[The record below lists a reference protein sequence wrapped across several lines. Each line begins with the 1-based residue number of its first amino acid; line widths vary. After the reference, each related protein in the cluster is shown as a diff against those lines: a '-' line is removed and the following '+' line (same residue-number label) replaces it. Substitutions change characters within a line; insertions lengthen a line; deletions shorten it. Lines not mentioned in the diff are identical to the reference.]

1 MYRLLAL
8 CAVAAIPFPLHAAQ
22 DVADASRISE
32 TDAIEC
38 RISVPDYNGFAL
50 TVGDADGIA
59 QARHWKKIDSANP
72 FLSEYELP
80 APITVAGS
88 YRTTRIAFAANAI
101 LAILDVADPAAIA
114 RGENVRNT
122 MDPDPMIEDL
132 ARSSGK
138 SRAEIEA
145 DIRFRK
151 FLGERIVSE
160 KTEPAA
166 DAESFGS
173 RMTVARSISNTTSHP
188 GKTLYGCS
196 YRMEILDKD
205 GKPL

>member
-8 CAVAAIPFPLHAAQ
+8 SAFASLASPHQ
-22 DVADASRISE
+22 DTPDPSRIGE
-32 TDAIEC
+32 VDAIEC
-38 RISVPDYNGFAL
+38 RLSVPGYTGFAL
-50 TVGDADGIA
+50 SVSEADGIA
-59 QARHWKKIDSANP
+59 EARHWKKIDSANP

-88 YRTTRIAFAANAI
+88 HRTRRIAFSANAI
-101 LAILDVADPAAIA
+101 LAILDVADPAEVA
-114 RGENVRNT
+114 RGDNVPNA

-138 SRAEIEA
+138 SYA
-145 DIRFRK
+145 DVAAGMTFRK
-151 FLGERIVSE
+151 FLGERIVRE
-160 KTEPAA
+160 ETQPAKG
-166 DAESFGS
+166 EEFGTH
-173 RMTVARSISNTTSHP
+173 MVVARSISNATSHP

>member
-1 MYRLLAL
+1 MYPVLAL
-8 CAVAAIPFPLHAAQ
+8 SALAFLPLQ
-22 DVADASRISE
+22 DAPDPARISE

-50 TVGDADGIA
+50 SLGEADGIA

-80 APITVAGS
+80 NPITVAGS
-88 YRTTRIAFAANAI
+88 YRTTRIAFSASAI

-114 RGENVRNT
+114 RAENVPNT

-138 SRAEIEA
+138 SYAEVAAEIK
-145 DIRFRK
+145 FRK

-160 KTEPAA
+160 KTEPAKG
-166 DAESFGS
+166 EEFGTH
-173 RMTVARSISNTTSHP
+173 MVVARSISNATSHP

>member
-8 CAVAAIPFPLHAAQ
+8 VALAPIAAPHQ
-22 DVADASRISE
+22 DAPDPSRISE
-32 TDAIEC
+32 VDAIEC
-38 RISVPDYNGFAL
+38 RLSVPDYTGFAL
-50 TVGDADGIA
+50 SVSEADGLG
-59 QARHWKKIDSANP
+59 QARGWKKIDSANP

-80 APITVAGS
+80 QPITVAGS
-88 YRTTRIAFAANAI
+88 YRTTRIAFSANAM
-101 LAILDVADPAAIA
+101 LAILDVADPAEVA
-114 RGENVRNT
+114 RGLGVPNA
-122 MDPDPMIEDL
+122 MDPDPMIADL

-138 SRAEIEA
+138 SYAEVA
-145 DIRFRK
+145 AGMKFRK
-151 FLGERIVSE
+151 FLGEKIVSE

-173 RMTVARSISNTTSHP
+173 RMTVARSISNATSHP

>member
-1 MYRLLAL
+1 MVPLLAL
-8 CAVAAIPFPLHAAQ
+8 SALALLPLQ
-22 DVADASRISE
+22 DAPDPARISE

-50 TVGDADGIA
+50 SLGEADGIA

-80 APITVAGS
+80 SPITVAGT
-88 YRTTRIAFAANAI
+88 YRTTRIAFSANAI
-101 LAILDVADPAAIA
+101 LAILDVADPTSIA
-114 RGENVRNT
+114 RAENVPNT

-132 ARSSGK
+132 ARTSGK
-138 SRAEIEA
+138 SYAEVAAEMK
-145 DIRFRK
+145 FRK
-151 FLGERIVSE
+151 FLGERIV
-160 KTEPAA
+160 KDVTEPAKG
-166 DAESFGS
+166 EEFGTH
-173 RMTVARSISNTTSHP
+173 MVVARSISNATSHP

>member
-1 MYRLLAL
+1 MVPLLAL
-8 CAVAAIPFPLHAAQ
+8 SALALLPLQEAPDPA
-22 DVADASRISE
+22 RISE

-50 TVGDADGIA
+50 SLGEADGIA

-80 APITVAGS
+80 SPITVAGS
-88 YRTTRIAFAANAI
+88 YRTTRIAFSANAI
-101 LAILDVADPAAIA
+101 LAILDVADPAVIA
-114 RGENVRNT
+114 RGENVPNA

-132 ARSSGK
+132 ARTSGK
-138 SRAEIEA
+138 RYAEVAAEMK
-145 DIRFRK
+145 FRK

-160 KTEPAA
+160 KTEPAKG
-166 DAESFGS
+166 EEFGTH
-173 RMTVARSISNTTSHP
+173 MVVARSISNATSHP